1 MILRLEISEGFDYGR
16 VLVENVAFFWGY
28 CLCWL
33 VIYVELGVPPYN
45 VVMPPLMAMEYVN
58 ETFPLRKFQNKVFGK
73 NVGDLRDS
81 PLMSG
86 VPGIVL

>member
-1 MILRLEISEGFDYGR
+1 
-16 VLVENVAFFWGY
+16 
-28 CLCWL
+28 
-33 VIYVELGVPPYN
+33 
-45 VVMPPLMAMEYVN
+45 MPPLMAMEYVN
-58 ETFPLRKFQNKVFGK
+58 ETFPLRRFQNKVFGK